1 MAEAPALTT
10 ETFPYDLDT
19 TSIGLTV
26 THADDQTARL
36 VMNEI
41 LQYRNEDG
49 IVMVSPFADP
59 LFNICILNS
68 EPLQTYFDHGRP
80 RIDPV
85 VCVNVLSLFYS
96 HGRGSELRPTLEWV
110 HGVLQH
116 RAYLDGTRYY
126 ETAECFLYFVSRLLE
141 STDDEKLHAKLKPVL
156 KERLRERI
164 GAAGDALA
172 LAMRVLAC
180 ATVGVRDELDM
191 RLLLRLQSEDG
202 GWEAG
207 WVYKYGSSGV
217 KIGNRGLTTAMA
229 INAIESLDTVKD
241 SDVSTLMLTTA
252 APLPAAPLPAAS
264 LPRRKAPPAPIQILK
279 RPHSGTITPVSPVS
293 PTSSEA
299 SRRSFKENVRS
310 VFKVVKL
317 FNRNSKRPRTTAV
330 M

>member
-1 MAEAPALTT
+1 M
-10 ETFPYDLDT
+10 
-19 TSIGLTV
+19 
-26 THADDQTARL
+26 
-36 VMNEI
+36 
-41 LQYRNEDG
+41 
-49 IVMVSPFADP
+49 
-59 LFNICILNS
+59 
-68 EPLQTYFDHGRP
+68 
-80 RIDPV
+80 
-85 VCVNVLSLFYS
+85 NVLSLFYS

-229 INAIESLDTVKD
+229 INAIESLEAVRD
-241 SDVSTLMLTTA
+241 SDVSTLTLTTTV
-252 APLPAAPLPAAS
+252 P

-310 VFKVVKL
+310 VFNFKVVKFL
-317 FNRNSKRPRTTAV
+317 NVNRKRPRTAAV